1 MNGSLCLGHSSSYR
15 WVEDSRQNVRLIVLP
30 SPRLVCS
37 PLPEEFVLVDRISSS
52 LEFARW
58 NSDCPLPVYL
68 TLRHFKS
75 TTTRSLDNTAD
86 SLQQAA
92 LNHSI
97 DRQFFPRQLS
107 QSSLN
112 FLESDLNV

>member
-1 MNGSLCLGHSSSYR
+1 MILDRRLGCSFCL
-15 WVEDSRQNVRLIVLP
+15 
-30 SPRLVCS
+30 RLVSSALRCQKN
-37 PLPEEFVLVDRISSS
+37 SS
-52 LEFARW
+52 LSIESLRLL
-58 NSDCPLPVYL
+58 NSPDGIRIVREPVYL

-112 FLESDLNV
+112 FLESDLDV

>member
-1 MNGSLCLGHSSSYR
+1 MNGSLCLGYSSSYR
-15 WVEDSRQNVRLIVLP
+15 WVEDSRQNVTLIVLP
-30 SPRLVCS
+30 SSCLVCS
-37 PLPEEFVLVDRISSS
+37 PLPEEFVLVARISSS

-58 NSDCPLPVYL
+58 NSVRPLAWF
-68 TLRHFKS
+68 FKS
-75 TTTRSLDNTAD
+75 MTTRSLDSTAD

-92 LNHSI
+92 LNNSI

-107 QSSLN
+107 LSSLN